1 MVIRVASAPSKC
13 YIGSAINL
21 KRRFNTHYK
30 SYKNNKHPKFYS
42 CVNKYSWSNF
52 GFKIIEIIDNNEVL
66 LNREQ
71 FWLDVLFH
79 CPFYSKNTLNLSQFS
94 TSWKGNKHTLQSKF
108 LISLAKKGQILTEEH
123 RKNIS
128 LGKLGE
134 KHHYYGKKRTL
145 ETIKNCLKVLSYSG
159 KD

>member
-1 MVIRVASAPSKC
+1 MLLEDPSKC

-21 KRRFNTHYK
+21 KRRFNTLYK

-42 CVNKYSWSNF
+42 CINKYSWSNF

-79 CPFYSKNTLNLSQFS
+79 CPFYSKNTLNLSLFS
-94 TSWKGNKHTLQSKF
+94 TS
-108 LISLAKKGQILTEEH
+108 
-123 RKNIS
+123 
-128 LGKLGE
+128 
-134 KHHYYGKKRTL
+134 
-145 ETIKNCLKVLSYSG
+145 
-159 KD
+159 